1 MRGSAWRKSP
11 WAGPK
16 ESEVHVNEAF
26 RLSPADGA
34 VFLWNHIQGLAKLY
48 LGADEEAVALFRRS
62 IDASRNYPL
71 NHFYAAAALAHLG
84 RLDEAR
90 AEVKAGLA
98 LAPKY
103 SITRFRSTAESDNP
117 TYLAQRE
124 RILEGLRKAEIP
136 ED

>member
-1 MRGSAWRKSP
+1 MYQ
-11 WAGPK
+11 AG
-16 ESEVHVNEAF
+16 NAQ
-26 RLSPADGA
+26 L
-34 VFLWNHIQGLAKLY
+34 L
-48 LGADEEAVALFRRS
+48 LGADEKAGGWLRRS
-62 IDASRNYPL
+62 IEANRNFAVT
-71 NHFYAAAALAHLG
+71 HFTLAAALAHLG

-98 LAPKY
+98 LAPNF
-103 SITRFRSTAESDNP
+103 SIARFRRTAESDNP